1 MDDVKAMEKWMFAMQ
16 LGCGCTGGAVGCDG
30 ELRGHSIRRKTTRQA
45 YGSDLVN
52 LELRE
57 VSAPPPIR

>member
-1 MDDVKAMEKWMFAMQ
+1 MDVRDATGMWVHR
-16 LGCGCTGGAVGCDG
+16 GGAVGCDG
-30 ELRGHSIRRKTTRQA
+30 ELRGHSIRRKMARQA

-57 VSAPPPIR
+57 ASAPPPVR